1 MVISTTTTNSGANI
15 KTSTKPNTK
24 TNGISASNVPL
35 ALRERYIKAGQE
47 HIFKWIDNLD
57 NKELA
62 AFIAQLEALDI
73 EQVMKDFEVSKDAAK
88 EMTSRLQ
95 PAPLQADDVIHSDGD
110 GKSRNIGLSA
120 IQKGKVAVV
129 TLAGGQ
135 GTRLGSSTPKGC
147 FNIGL
152 PSQISLFEMQALR
165 LRKLIK
171 LANAKTLLWYIMTSE
186 ATHEATVDFFKT
198 NNFFGLGKNGV
209 KFFKQGE
216 LPALTE
222 EGKIILKAKGSL
234 ALSPN
239 GNGGIYAALKKES
252 VLAELKT
259 AGVEFVHM
267 YCVDNALVRIG
278 DPSFIG
284 ACIENGTDCAAKTI
298 KKTDPSESVG
308 VFCRRQDGKMAVAE
322 YSELDANMAEKTD
335 RDGNLIFNHANIAN
349 HFFSIP
355 FLDKCAD
362 LSLPTHLARKKIPSI
377 DEAGN
382 VMATALMGMK
392 LEKFIFDVFE
402 HGEKPMVYQ
411 GERDK
416 EFSPLK
422 NATGADRDSAEHCRK
437 AVLDLH
443 GKWLIQAGAI
453 VEGEVEISPLISYG
467 GEDLETWK
475 GKTVSGLIRHYPT
488 EIDAGNLG
496 STST

>member
-1 MVISTTTTNSGANI
+1 MVISTQTSNHTNNH
-15 KTSTKPNTK
+15 TSEIP
-24 TNGISASNVPL
+24 S
-35 ALRERYIKAGQE
+35 ALRDKYVKAGQE
-47 HIFKWIDNLD
+47 HIFRWIDSLD
-57 NKELA
+57 SSELA
-62 AFIAQLEALDI
+62 RFLAQLETFDI
-73 EQVMKDFEVSKDAAK
+73 EQVMKDFKASKDAAK

-95 PAPLQADDVIHSDGD
+95 PAPLQATDVIHDD
-110 GKSRNIGLSA
+110 DHGKFWTIGLSA
-120 IQKGKVAVV
+120 IKRGKVAVV

-135 GTRLGSSTPKGC
+135 GTRLGSSAPKGC

-152 PSQISLFEMQALR
+152 PSQMSLFEMQALR

-171 LANAKTLLWYIMTSE
+171 LADAKELLWYIMTSA
-186 ATHEATVDFFKT
+186 ATHKATVDFFTT
-198 NNFFGLGKNGV
+198 NNFFGLGEGGV

-222 EGKIILKAKGSL
+222 EGKIILKDKESL

-239 GNGGIYAALKKES
+239 GNGGIYAALKEEG

-278 DPSFIG
+278 DPTFIG
-284 ACIENGTDCAAKTI
+284 ACIEKGTDCAAKTI

-322 YSELDANMAEKTD
+322 YSEFDANMAEKTD
-335 RDGNLIFNHANIAN
+335 RDGNLVFNHANIAN

-355 FLDKCAD
+355 FLEKCAN

-382 VMATALMGMK
+382 PIKTALMGMK

-402 HGEKPMVYQ
+402 HGEKPVVYQ
-411 GERDK
+411 GDRDQ

-422 NATGADRDSAEHCRK
+422 NAAGADCDSPDHCRK

-467 GEDLETWK
+467 GEGLEAWK
-475 GKTVSGLIRHYPT
+475 GKKVSGRNMELL
-488 EIDAGNLG
+488 AGTRLSPSN
-496 STST
+496 